1 MTWVYPFDQPPEL
14 EGPAL
19 TALLGGKGANLA
31 VMANQLDLPVPP
43 GFVITTEAC
52 KAFMREGWP
61 AGLDEE
67 LRHHMAR
74 VEKQARTPLR

>member
-1 MTWVYPFDQPPEL
+1 MTWVFSFDQPPEL

-31 VMANQLDLPVPP
+31 VMANQLELPVPP
-43 GFVITTEAC
+43 GFVITTGAC

-61 AGLDEE
+61 EGLDGGAAAPHGMRREAG
-67 LRHHMAR
+67 RP
-74 VEKQARTPLR
+74 PLR